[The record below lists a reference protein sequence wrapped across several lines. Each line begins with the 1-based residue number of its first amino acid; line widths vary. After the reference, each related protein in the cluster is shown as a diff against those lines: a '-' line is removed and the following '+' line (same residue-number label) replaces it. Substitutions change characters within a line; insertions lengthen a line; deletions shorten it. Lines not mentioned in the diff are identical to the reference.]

1 MAEKLTEEELVTR
14 IRGEITESLGYM
26 GDTISHQR
34 EQAMQYYYGLPFG
47 NEVEGRSQFVDSTVQ
62 DTIEWI
68 KPSLMRVFASG
79 DQMVKFSPH
88 GPEDVKMAEQATD
101 YVNYV
106 FTKDNPGWEILYSW
120 FTDAL
125 LSKNGI
131 VKVWWD
137 EYEEWNREEYR
148 GLDETEFESLL
159 SDPSVEVLEHTEY
172 EDVNAD
178 LYATATAEEEE
189 PVEAEEVVPEQQQQQ
204 IPPMGMDQPQMMP
217 PQQQPMEMMQPQ
229 QQVEEE
235 VTVTM
240 VHDVVIQRR
249 DYGGKVKIENIPPSE
264 FLISRE
270 SKNIPDARFVCH
282 RVMKTLSELREMY
295 PDKNLEVEDLTGGGE
310 DMTDFSS
317 ERLERYAFDKSA
329 TYWEGWGDATYG
341 EDGLRTYWLHESFLR
356 TDYDGDG
363 ITELRKVCTVGD
375 TVLQND
381 EIDSIPF
388 VSITP
393 IKIPHKFF
401 GLSIADL
408 VMDLQLMKSTLMRNL
423 MDNMYN
429 QNYGRFAVLEG
440 QANLD
445 DLLTQRPGGIVRVK
459 SPNAV
464 TPLAT
469 PALQPYSFQMLEY
482 LDGVR
487 ESRAGVSKM
496 SQGMNENALTSH
508 TTATA
513 VNAVMSAAQSRVELV
528 ARNFAET
535 GVKDLMIRIYELLH
549 KNQDKKRVVM
559 LRNEWIPVRPDV
571 WRDKY
576 DCTVSVALGSGS
588 KDQQMMHISQMIQFA
603 SEAMQGGLQ
612 IVTEQNMYNL
622 GSAMIKAMGF
632 QNVDDYLT
640 NPAEMEPEQPEG
652 PTPEEQMA
660 QMEMQLKQKELEIK
674 AADVQVKMQ
683 KIQQEAQK
691 DAVDAQLKV
700 AELQLEREQKRA
712 VAIGAT

>member
-1 MAEKLTEEELVTR
+1 MAKEKITEEELITR

-34 EQAMQYYYGLPFG
+34 EQAMKYYYGLPFG

-79 DQMVKFSPH
+79 DEMVKFTPH
-88 GPEDVKMAEQATD
+88 GPEDVEMAKQATD

-137 EYEEWNREEYR
+137 EYEEEEREEYR
-148 GLDETEFESLL
+148 NLDEDGLMVLISAEG
-159 SDPSVEVLEHTEY
+159 VEVIEHTEHQQEGEPPY
-172 EDVNAD
+172 HD
-178 LYATATAEEEE
+178 L
-189 PVEAEEVVPEQQQQQ
+189 
-204 IPPMGMDQPQMMP
+204 
-217 PQQQPMEMMQPQ
+217 
-229 QQVEEE
+229 
-235 VTVTM
+235 
-240 VHDVVIQRR
+240 VIKRKAYDGR
-249 DYGGKVKIENIPPSE
+249 IKIENVPPSE

-270 SKNIPDARFVCH
+270 AKDIQSARFVCH
-282 RVMKTLSELREMY
+282 RVLKTLSELREMY
-295 PDKNLEVEDLTGGGE
+295 PDQDLDLEDLKGASE
-310 DMTDFSS
+310 DMMDFSG
-317 ERLERYAFDKSA
+317 ERLERYQFDKSA

-341 EDGLRTYWLHESFLR
+341 EDGLETFWLHESYLK
-356 TDYDGDG
+356 TDFNNDG
-363 ITELRKVCTVGD
+363 ITELRKVCTVGS
-375 TVLQND
+375 TVLAND
-381 EIDSIPF
+381 EIDKIPF

-393 IKIPHKFF
+393 VKIPHKFF
-401 GLSIADL
+401 GLSVADL
-408 VMDLQLMKSTLMRNL
+408 IMDLQLMKSTLMRNL

-429 QNYGRFAVLEG
+429 QNYGRYAVLEG

-445 DLLTQRPGGIVRVK
+445 DLLTQRPGGVVRVK

-469 PALQPYSFQMLEY
+469 PALEPYAFQMLEY
-482 LDGVR
+482 IDGVR

-496 SQGMNENALTSH
+496 SQGMNDNALTSH

-513 VNAVMSAAQSRVELV
+513 VNAVMTAAQSRVELI

-535 GVKDLMIRIYELLH
+535 GVKDLMICIYELLA
-549 KNQDKKRVVM
+549 KNQDRERVVM
-559 LRNEWIPVRPDV
+559 LRNNWVPIRPDV
-571 WRDKY
+571 WRGKY
-576 DCTVSVALGSGS
+576 DCTVSVALGSGN
-588 KDQQMMHISQMIQFA
+588 KDQQMAHLSQMLQFA
-603 SEAMQGGLQ
+603 GEAMKGGLP
-612 IVTEQNMYNL
+612 IVNVQNMYNL
-622 GSAMIKAMGF
+622 GATLIRAMGF
-632 QNVDDYLT
+632 QNVDDFLT
-640 NPAEMEPEQPEG
+640 NPATIPPQPEE
-652 PTPEEQMA
+652 PDPEAQEK

-683 KIQQEAQK
+683 KIQQEYQK
-691 DAVDAQLKV
+691 NAVDAQLKA
-700 AELQLEREQKRA
+700 AELNLEAKQDRP
-712 VAIGAT
+712 VAIG

>member
-1 MAEKLTEEELVTR
+1 MAKEKITEEELITR

-79 DQMVKFSPH
+79 DEMVKFTPH
-88 GPEDVKMAEQATD
+88 GPEDVEMAKQATD

-137 EYEEWNREEYR
+137 EYEEEEREEYR
-148 GLDETEFESLL
+148 NLDEDGLMVLISGEG
-159 SDPSVEVLEHTEY
+159 VEVIEHTEHQQEGEPPY
-172 EDVNAD
+172 HD
-178 LYATATAEEEE
+178 L
-189 PVEAEEVVPEQQQQQ
+189 
-204 IPPMGMDQPQMMP
+204 
-217 PQQQPMEMMQPQ
+217 
-229 QQVEEE
+229 
-235 VTVTM
+235 
-240 VHDVVIQRR
+240 VIKRKAYDGR
-249 DYGGKVKIENIPPSE
+249 IKIENVPPSE

-270 SKNIPDARFVCH
+270 AKDIQNARFVCH
-282 RVMKTLSELREMY
+282 RVLKTLSELREMY
-295 PDKNLEVEDLTGGGE
+295 PDKDLDREDLKGASE
-310 DMTDFSS
+310 DMMDFSG
-317 ERLERYAFDKSA
+317 ERLERYEFDKSA
-329 TYWEGWGDATYG
+329 KYWEGWGDDTYG
-341 EDGLRTYWLHESFLR
+341 EEGLETFWLHESYLK
-356 TDYDGDG
+356 TDFNNDG
-363 ITELRKVCTVGD
+363 ITELRKICTVGS
-375 TVLQND
+375 TVLAND
-381 EIDSIPF
+381 EIDKVPF

-393 IKIPHKFF
+393 VKIPHKFF
-401 GLSIADL
+401 GLSVADL
-408 VMDLQLMKSTLMRNL
+408 IMDLQLMKSTLMRNL

-429 QNYGRFAVLEG
+429 QNYGRYAVLEG

-445 DLLTQRPGGIVRVK
+445 DLLTQRPGGVVRVK

-469 PALQPYSFQMLEY
+469 PALEPYAFQMLEY
-482 LDGVR
+482 IDGVR

-496 SQGMNENALTSH
+496 SQGMNDNALTSH

-513 VNAVMSAAQSRVELV
+513 VNAVMTAAQSRVELI

-535 GVKDLMIRIYELLH
+535 GVKDLMICIYELLA
-549 KNQDKKRVVM
+549 KNQDRERVVM
-559 LRNEWIPVRPDV
+559 LRNNWVPIRPDV

-576 DCTVSVALGSGS
+576 DCTVSVALGSGN
-588 KDQQMMHISQMIQFA
+588 KDQQMAHLSQMLQFA
-603 SEAMQGGLQ
+603 GEAMKGGLP
-612 IVTEQNMYNL
+612 IVNVQNMYNL
-622 GSAMIKAMGF
+622 GATLIRAMGF
-632 QNVDDYLT
+632 QNVDDFLT
-640 NPAEMEPEQPEG
+640 NPETIPPKQEEPDPEAQ
-652 PTPEEQMA
+652 EK

-683 KIQQEAQK
+683 KIQQEYQK
-691 DAVDAQLKV
+691 NAVDAQLKA
-700 AELQLEREQKRA
+700 AELNLEAKQDRP
-712 VAIGAT
+712 VAIG

>member
-1 MAEKLTEEELVTR
+1 MAIEKITDEQLIAR
-14 IRGEITESLGYM
+14 IRGEITGALGYM

-79 DQMVKFSPH
+79 DEMVKFTPH
-88 GPEDVKMAEQATD
+88 GPEDVPMAKQATD

-137 EYEEWNREEYR
+137 EYEEEEREEYR
-148 GLDETEFESLL
+148 NLDEMSLTML
-159 SDPSVEVLEHTEY
+159 ISDDDVEVIEHTEII
-172 EDVNAD
+172 
-178 LYATATAEEEE
+178 EE
-189 PVEAEEVVPEQQQQQ
+189 
-204 IPPMGMDQPQMMP
+204 GQPY
-217 PQQQPMEMMQPQ
+217 
-229 QQVEEE
+229 
-235 VTVTM
+235 
-240 VHDVVIQRR
+240 HDVVIKRKSYDGR
-249 DYGGKVKIENIPPSE
+249 IKVENIPPSE
-264 FLISRE
+264 FLIARE
-270 SKNIPDARFVCH
+270 SKDIQESRFVCH
-282 RVMKTLSELREMY
+282 RVLKSLSELREMY
-295 PDKNLEVEDLTGGGE
+295 PDEDLEPKEMGGG
-310 DMTDFSS
+310 DDSMMAFSG

-329 TYWEGWGDATYG
+329 QYWEGWGDADV
-341 EDGLRTYWLHESFLR
+341 EEEGLRTYWLHESYLK
-356 TDYDGDG
+356 TDWDGDG

-375 TVLQND
+375 KILSND
-381 EIDSIPF
+381 AIDKIPF

-393 IKIPHKFF
+393 IKIPHKFY
-401 GLSIADL
+401 GLSVADL

-429 QNYGRFAVLEG
+429 QNFGRYAVLEG

-445 DLLTQRPGGIVRVK
+445 DLLTQRPGGVVRVK
-459 SPNAV
+459 SPQAV

-469 PALQPYSFQMLEY
+469 PALEPYSFQMLEY

-487 ESRAGVSKM
+487 EARAGVSKM
-496 SQGMNENALTSH
+496 SQGLDENALTSH

-513 VNAVMSAAQSRVELV
+513 VNAVMGAAQSRVELI

-535 GVKDLMIRIYELLH
+535 GVKDLMICIYELLN
-549 KNQDKKRVVM
+549 KNQDKERTIK
-559 LRNEWIPVRPDV
+559 LRNEWVPVRPDV

-576 DCTVSVALGSGS
+576 DCTVSVALGSGN
-588 KDQQMMHISQMIQFA
+588 KDQQMMHLSQMLSFA
-603 SEAMQGGLQ
+603 GEAMKGGLP
-612 IVTEQNMYNL
+612 IVSVQNMYNL
-622 GSAMIKAMGF
+622 GASLVRAMGF

-640 NPAEMEPEQPEG
+640 DPSRLPPKQNEQPSPDEQAKMMEAQVKQ
-652 PTPEEQMA
+652 EE
-660 QMEMQLKQKELEIK
+660 LKIK
-674 AADVQVKMQ
+674 AAEVQIKAQ
-683 KIQQEAQK
+683 KIQQEYQK
-691 DAVDAQLKV
+691 LQVDSSLKQQ
-700 AELQLEREQKRA
+700 EINLERAQNRA
-712 VAIGAT
+712 VAIGRT